1 MKKFFLIAAS
11 LLLTLPGV
19 MAQELYCTKAQNIA
33 KQTREAEELTWM
45 QYCDHTTTT
54 VMGVGT
60 KYQSNTLA
68 ALTQFKTSTLSQYEG
83 KSISM
88 VAIRVYSTLPNVTV
102 FVQKGSDVNDA
113 EILAEVEVAQLAAGW
128 NIVKFDTPIEIDAT
142 TPMGVGYRA
151 YDTAQYPIGFDGKT
165 FVPNTS
171 YLKVADQDYST
182 ADVGWGNLMI
192 RALVDGDGAP
202 LGYNLALDKFDLP
215 RNVALNEP
223 AKVTL
228 RMTNNSFETINNFTY
243 ELTSNGN
250 VKEYVATL
258 DEPIANNSSA
268 SYSFYT
274 EPVTEETTYEIKITK
289 VNDHENLGVNIQ
301 SKDVVPYDAS
311 ETFDRYI
318 LIEKFTGQ
326 ACGYCPSGEYA
337 ILNAIA
343 GHEDRVVRID
353 HHHGYTKDIFTI
365 EESTNI
371 GTAFG
376 VNSAPQCMVDRRVQ
390 EERENTAYA
399 DVHFHPGYL
408 TEEMVINEIS
418 RPAFVTV
425 EIEPSY
431 NEDTKEATIKV
442 SGESTRDMAGARI
455 NVCLVQSGYEAYQNS
470 ADASWRHND
479 FPIDYM
485 TDYAGDEITWNE
497 DGTYEYTYTYTIADE
512 YGKVVSDA
520 TKMDVVAFLSYWND
534 DNKEVL
540 NAGVKKLIPEDS
552 AVAQI
557 LDSAKVS
564 FGVAGGQFVVN
575 NSADVEVYTISG
587 IRVANRSLS
596 AGTYIV
602 KAMADGQ
609 AFIRKMTI
617 R

>member
-1 MKKFFLIAAS
+1 MKKFFLIVAS
-11 LLLTLPGV
+11 LLLSLPGV
-19 MAQELYCTKAQNIA
+19 MAQSLYCTKAQNVE
-33 KQTREAEELTWM
+33 KQTREAAELTWM

-68 ALTQFKTSTLSQYEG
+68 ALTQFKTSTLQEYEG

-88 VAIRVYSTLPNVTV
+88 VAIRVYSTLPNATV
-102 FVQKGSDVNDA
+102 FVQKGDVNDA
-113 EILAEVEVAQLAAGW
+113 EILTEVNVSQLATGW
-128 NIVKFDTPIEIDAT
+128 NIVKFETPIAIDPT

-182 ADVGWGNLMI
+182 ADVGWGNIMI

-228 RMTNNSFETINNFTY
+228 RLTNNSFETINNFTY
-243 ELTSNGN
+243 ELSVNGE

-268 SYSFYT
+268 TYTFYT
-274 EPVTEETTYEIKITK
+274 DPVTEETTYEIKITK
-289 VNDHENLGVNIQ
+289 VNGNENMGVKTE
-301 SKDVVPYDAS
+301 SRSVVPYDADD
-311 ETFDRYI
+311 TYDRYI

-326 ACGYCPSGEYA
+326 ACGYCPGGEYA

-353 HHHGYTKDIFTI
+353 HHYGYTKDIFTI
-365 EESTNI
+365 DESTNI
-371 GTAFG
+371 GVAFG
-376 VNSAPQCMVDRRVQ
+376 VNSAPQCMMDRRVQ
-390 EERENTAYA
+390 EERENTAYNGIP
-399 DVHFHPGYL
+399 FHPGYI
-408 TEEMVINEIS
+408 TEDMVINEIS
-418 RPAFVTV
+418 RPAFVNV

-431 NEDTKEATIKV
+431 NEETKEATIKV
-442 SGESTRDMAGARI
+442 SGTSTRDLAGARL
-455 NVCLVQSGYEAYQNS
+455 NVCLVQSGYQAYQNS
-470 ADASWRHND
+470 ADDSWRHND

-485 TDYAGDEITWNE
+485 TDYTGDEITWNS
-497 DGTYEYTYTYTIADE
+497 DGTYEYNYTYTIADN
-512 YGKVVSDA
+512 YGKVVSDPS
-520 TKMDVVAFLSYWND
+520 KMDVVAFLSYWND
-534 DNKEVL
+534 DTREVL
-540 NAGVKKLIPEDS
+540 NAGVKKLTPEDS
-552 AVAQI
+552 AVAEI
-557 LDSAKVS
+557 LDTKVC
-564 FGVAGGQFVVN
+564 FGVAGDRFVVN

-602 KAMADGQ
+602 KAMVDGQ